1 MARHRRRGARRARVL
16 GTAAVGVAMVGGLGL
31 AGLRWGPTPELL
43 DAALVTRLMV
53 PSPTGGLLPTPART
67 SDVAAAAPSVGSG
80 TASSTRVPMPV
91 RTPVPTLPPSTPS
104 GTPASKPTP
113 TPVAVPVLVMNS
125 SGTAVREAEARLHQL
140 GLVPLRLVDG
150 SYGTTTRD
158 AVTRFQ
164 RANRLT
170 ASGTVDAATWTAL
183 RARTRTPTQAELLGV
198 QLDARCLTGRVL
210 CIDKTARRLAWVVD
224 GSLRRVLDVR
234 FGSEY
239 TPTREGTFTVFWKHI
254 DHVSTLY
261 GSAMPYSMFFSRG
274 QAVHYSSD
282 FAARGYAGASH
293 GCVNVRDR
301 AGIRALYAEVRVGDS
316 VVVYVS

>member
-1 MARHRRRGARRARVL
+1 MARHRRRGTRRARVL
-16 GTAAVGVAMVGGLGL
+16 GAAAVGLAMVGGLGL

-43 DAALVTRLMV
+43 DAALVTRLTV
-53 PSPTGGLLPTPART
+53 PSPSVGLLPTPVGT
-67 SDVAAAAPSVGSG
+67 PS
-80 TASSTRVPMPV
+80 
-91 RTPVPTLPPSTPS
+91 TPVPTRAPTPAPTLSPKLAPSTPS
-104 GTPASKPTP
+104 LTPAPTPTP
-113 TPVAVPVLVMNS
+113 TPVAAQVLKMDS
-125 SGTAVREAEARLHQL
+125 SGAAVREAEARLHQL

-164 RANRLT
+164 RANRMT
-170 ASGTVDAATWTAL
+170 VSGTVDAVTWAAL
-183 RARTRTPTQAELLGV
+183 RAKTRTPTKAELLGV
-198 QLDARCLTGRVL
+198 QLDQRCLTGRVL

-224 GSLRRVLDVR
+224 GSLQRVLDVR

-261 GSAMPYSMFFSRG
+261 GSPMPYSMFFSRG

>member
-1 MARHRRRGARRARVL
+1 MTSEGRLHAGWAGDHGGVARHRRKRVRRARL
-16 GTAAVGVAMVGGLGL
+16 AGTAALTLGVVGAVAL
-31 AGLRWGPTPELL
+31 AGVRWGPPAGLL
-43 DAALVTRLMV
+43 DAAAVTRVPSPSPALGSPALRSSALPSSIDDPPTVPV
-53 PSPTGGLLPTPART
+53 PSPTPPRPSPPAAPPTPLT
-67 SDVAAAAPSVGSG
+67 V
-80 TASSTRVPMPV
+80 T
-91 RTPVPTLPPSTPS
+91 TL
-104 GTPASKPTP
+104 A
-113 TPVAVPVLVMNS
+113 LDS
-125 SGTAVREAEARLHQL
+125 SGPAVREAEARLHQL

-158 AVTRFQ
+158 AVARFQ
-164 RANRLT
+164 RANRLA
-170 ASGTVDAATWTAL
+170 ASGSVDAATWTAL
-183 RARTRTPTQAELLGV
+183 RTRTRTPTKAELLGV

-224 GSLRRVLDVR
+224 GSLQRVLDVR

-239 TPTREGTFTVFWKHI
+239 TPTREGTFTVFWRHI

-261 GSAMPYSMFFSRG
+261 GSPMPYSMFFSRG

>member
-1 MARHRRRGARRARVL
+1 
-16 GTAAVGVAMVGGLGL
+16 MVGGLGL

-67 SDVAAAAPSVGSG
+67 SDLPVAAAAPSVGAG
-80 TASSTRVPMPV
+80 TRVPRPV
-91 RTPVPTLPPSTPS
+91 PTPVPTLPPSTPS
-104 GTPASKPTP
+104 GTPAPKPTP
-113 TPVAVPVLVMNS
+113 TPVAVPVLTLNS

-164 RANRLT
+164 RASRLT

-239 TPTREGTFTVFWKHI
+239 TPTREGGFTVFWKHI

-261 GSAMPYSMFFSRG
+261 GSPMPYAMFFSRG

>member
-1 MARHRRRGARRARVL
+1 MLGA
-16 GTAAVGVAMVGGLGL
+16 AAVGLALVGGLGL

-53 PSPTGGLLPTPART
+53 PSPSVGLLPTPVGM
-67 SDVAAAAPSVGSG
+67 SDLPVAAPVRTLSPSVPPAPSAPSV
-80 TASSTRVPMPV
+80 
-91 RTPVPTLPPSTPS
+91 
-104 GTPASKPTP
+104 TPAPTPTP
-113 TPVAVPVLVMNS
+113 TPVAAPLLRMGS
-125 SGTAVREAEARLHQL
+125 RGAAVREAEARLHQL

-158 AVTRFQ
+158 AVARFQ
-164 RANRLT
+164 RANRLA
-170 ASGTVDAATWTAL
+170 ASGSVDAATWTAL
-183 RARTRTPTQAELLGV
+183 RTRTRTPTKAELLGV

-224 GSLRRVLDVR
+224 GSLQRVLDVR

-261 GSAMPYSMFFSRG
+261 GSPMPYSMFFSRG

-301 AGIRALYAEVRVGDS
+301 AGIRTLYAEVRVGDS

>member
-1 MARHRRRGARRARVL
+1 MLGA
-16 GTAAVGVAMVGGLGL
+16 AAVGLALVGGLGL

-53 PSPTGGLLPTPART
+53 PSPSVGLLPTPVAMSDLPVPLRHRRSART
-67 SDVAAAAPSVGSG
+67 LSRRCAPVS
-80 TASSTRVPMPV
+80 
-91 RTPVPTLPPSTPS
+91 PSTPS
-104 GTPASKPTP
+104 VTPAPTPTP
-113 TPVAVPVLVMNS
+113 TPVAAPVLKMSS
-125 SGTAVREAEARLHQL
+125 SGAAVREAEARLHQL

-158 AVTRFQ
+158 AVARFQ
-164 RANRLT
+164 RANRLA
-170 ASGTVDAATWTAL
+170 ASGSVDAATWTAL
-183 RARTRTPTQAELLGV
+183 RTRTRTPTKAELLGV

-224 GSLRRVLDVR
+224 GSLQRVLDVR

-261 GSAMPYSMFFSRG
+261 GSPMPYSMFFSRG

-301 AGIRALYAEVRVGDS
+301 AGIRTLYAEVRVGDS